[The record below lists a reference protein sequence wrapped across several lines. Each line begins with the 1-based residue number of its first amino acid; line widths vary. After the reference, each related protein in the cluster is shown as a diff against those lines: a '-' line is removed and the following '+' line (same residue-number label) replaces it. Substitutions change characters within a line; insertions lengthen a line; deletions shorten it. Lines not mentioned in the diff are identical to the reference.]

1 MGKSRRSRSESS
13 SSGTESETGSLSDS
27 DSCNEGEVVNRN
39 NSKSPRIQPTVIK
52 RDPNNRSRKDSR
64 QYLSR
69 FYKERF
75 GSHSPDEYVN
85 LRLSNFDMKLSK
97 DEIRRHLEDEF
108 KELAPFEIKVVRNP
122 DDDRRL
128 AYVNFTKR
136 DSAKYVRQNMITS
149 LQHYLGKNLFVDP
162 AGVLRDQEGKYI
174 PDRYNRALQ
183 AQHENRSPTRNG
195 RKDARTN
202 TLNRRVVGNSMPTF
216 NLKQGDSDATR
227 TLFVGNMPADIS
239 ENEIRKTFEQYG
251 TIEDI
256 DIKNPAD
263 TNAAY
268 AFVLF
273 QKLQSAIDAL
283 KNEHDKSIR
292 PNSNKCKIGYGK
304 SQPSSRLWIGGL
316 GPWASVDQILKAFE
330 KFGVVEVVDYK
341 EGDDIAYIKFD
352 SQSSA
357 FEAFNTMKGYTFDR
371 DDTHILVDYAKED
384 TNRIKLHSST
394 KKDVKDTSVRHDR
407 HRDRR
412 SRDRSRSRSS
422 SPSTHRTHSS
432 TKKDFRK
439 RGHSISSDSG
449 SDVPSRKKAHTRS
462 PIEIPK
468 SPEVRL
474 SSLEEMEKKL
484 AATWIG
490 KITIKKQEYMIKGF
504 RIVGEEKLVQQVL
517 RDELGVPH
525 LLKVTQRLP
534 LKNRE
539 NLTDRFLHQPLNR
552 IAVMIAIEHPNT
564 DYPLYKLREYFH
576 EKEAAGLVT
585 VEETG
590 GMVYVVPPSEVS
602 DDTLRHFAPGV
613 TFVKPGTNCLMIVI
627 GQQDTFTDG
636 MKEELHL

>member
-1 MGKSRRSRSESS
+1 MGKSRRSRSDSS

-27 DSCNEGEVVNRN
+27 DSNHEGEITARSI
-39 NSKSPRIQPTVIK
+39 SKSPRPQSTVVVK
-52 RDPNNRSRKDSR
+52 RDITNRSRKDSR
-64 QYLSR
+64 QYLSK

-97 DEIRRHLEDEF
+97 DEIRRHLEEEF

-136 DSAKYVRQNMITS
+136 DSAKYVRQNMISS

-183 AQHENRSPTRNG
+183 AQHENRSPNRNG
-195 RKDARTN
+195 RKDNRN
-202 TLNRRVVGNSMPTF
+202 GMNRRVVGSMPTF

-239 ENEIRKTFEQYG
+239 ESEIRKTFEQYG
-251 TIEDI
+251 VIEDI

-292 PNSNKCKIGYGK
+292 PNSNKVKIGYGK

-316 GPWASVDQILKAFE
+316 GPWASIDLLLKAFE
-330 KFGVVEVVDYK
+330 KFGIVEVIDYK

-352 SQSSA
+352 SQSAA
-357 FEAFNTMKGYTFDR
+357 FEAFNKMKGYTFDR
-371 DDTHILVDYAKED
+371 PDTHILVDYAKED
-384 TNRIKLHSST
+384 TNRLKIHSL
-394 KKDVKDTSVRHDR
+394 KKDKDPVRHDR
-407 HRDRR
+407 HRR
-412 SRDRSRSRSS
+412 SRDHSRSRSS
-422 SPSTHRTHSS
+422 SRSSHRGHTSAKRD
-432 TKKDFRK
+432 TRK
-439 RGHSISSDSG
+439 RGHSISSDS
-449 SDVPSRKKAHTRS
+449 SSEIPVRKKHHT
-462 PIEIPK
+462 K
-468 SPEVRL
+468 SPTDKTTADLRL
-474 SSLEEMEKKL
+474 SSLEELQKKL

-490 KITIKKQEYMIKGF
+490 KVTIKKQEYMIKGY
-504 RIVGEEKLVQQVL
+504 RIAGEEKLVQTVL
-517 RDELGVPH
+517 RDEMGIPH

-539 NLTDRFLHQPLNR
+539 NLTDRFLHQPYNR
-552 IAVMIAIEHPNT
+552 IAVMIATEHPNT

-576 EKEAAGLVT
+576 EKDAAGLVT
-585 VEETG
+585 VDETG

-602 DDTLRHFAPGV
+602 DETLTHFAPGV
-613 TFVKPGTNCLMIVI
+613 TFVRPGVNCLMIVI
-627 GQQDTFTDG
+627 GQQETFTDG
-636 MKEELHL
+636 LREE